1 MIPVLIYNTIVV
13 ICFCV
18 LAYLFQHWWIALFAC
33 LLILTYKRQ
42 DNDKKEG
49 REDDAE

>member
-33 LLILTYKRQ
+33 LLILVYKRHD
-42 DNDKKEG
+42 DNGKDG
-49 REDDAE
+49 GEDDD

>member
-1 MIPVLIYNTIVV
+1 MIPVLIYNIIVV

-33 LLILTYKRQ
+33 LLIFIYKRQ
-42 DNDKKEG
+42 YNDKKEG
-49 REDDAE
+49 GKDDD

>member
-33 LLILTYKRQ
+33 LLILIYKKQ
-42 DNDKKEG
+42 DDNKKEVG
-49 REDDAE
+49 KNDD